1 MNNIPKLKEMLLAS
15 HFTVAI
21 TGAGISNSCGI
32 ADMEKMNVLNAIET
46 SLAPLVQMHPERS
59 YNLLRKSFLNG
70 IFEKGPS
77 LTHRKISTLEKDGL
91 IQGTITTNIDHLH
104 SLAGSTQV
112 AEIQGSYAIN
122 KCSQCGH
129 HNDNIE
135 IWNNE
140 HAPRCSKC
148 NGLMLSF
155 PVYSHVGVYEEAM
168 TQAKQWMT
176 KAELVLIIGSKGNY
190 SYYLNNLSPSTS
202 IIQIN
207 PQVTQ
212 FDNIATLNIKDEA
225 DNVFK
230 KL

>member
-1 MNNIPKLKEMLLAS
+1 MNNVQKLKEMLS
-15 HFTVAI
+15 ESKFTVVI

-32 ADMEKMNVLNAIET
+32 ADMEKMNVLNTIET

-59 YNLLRKSFLNG
+59 YNLLHKSFLKG

-77 LTHRKISTLEKDGL
+77 LTHRKISSLEKDGL

-129 HNDNIE
+129 H
-135 IWNNE
+135 
-140 HAPRCSKC
+140 
-148 NGLMLSF
+148 
-155 PVYSHVGVYEEAM
+155 YEEAM

-176 KAELVLIIGSKGNY
+176 KAELVLIVGSKGNY
-190 SYYLNNLSPSTS
+190 SYYLNNLSPSTP

>member
-1 MNNIPKLKEMLLAS
+1 MNNVQKLKEMLS
-15 HFTVAI
+15 ESKFTVVI

-32 ADMEKMNVLNAIET
+32 ADMEKMNVLNTIET

-59 YNLLRKSFLNG
+59 YNLLHKSFLKG

-77 LTHRKISTLEKDGL
+77 LTHRKISSLEKDGL

-135 IWNNE
+135 IWNNG

-168 TQAKQWMT
+168 TQA
-176 KAELVLIIGSKGNY
+176 ELVLIVGSKGNY
-190 SYYLNNLSPSTS
+190 SYYLNNLSPSTP

>member
-1 MNNIPKLKEMLLAS
+1 MMNGYNVEDVDDFLDELVIDYEKNYKELAEANEKIDKLTNELEQYK
-15 HFTVAI
+15 
-21 TGAGISNSCGI
+21 N
-32 ADMEKMNVLNAIET
+32 
-46 SLAPLVQMHPERS
+46 
-59 YNLLRKSFLNG
+59 
-70 IFEKGPS
+70 
-77 LTHRKISTLEKDGL
+77 LEKTL
-91 IQGTITTNIDHLH
+91 QNT
-104 SLAGSTQV
+104 LAGSTQV

-135 IWNNE
+135 IWNNG

-155 PVYSHVGVYEEAM
+155 PVYSHVGVYEKAM

-176 KAELVLIIGSKGNY
+176 KAELVLIVGSKGNY
-190 SYYLNNLSPSTS
+190 SYYLNNLSPSTP

>member
-1 MNNIPKLKEMLLAS
+1 MNNTPKLKEMLLAS

-135 IWNNE
+135 IWNNG

-155 PVYSHVGVYEEAM
+155 PVYSHVGVYEDD
-168 TQAKQWMT
+168 
-176 KAELVLIIGSKGNY
+176 KADPKPVKIKAAVLVILAITGGA
-190 SYYLNNLSPSTS
+190 PA
-202 IIQIN
+202 IN
-207 PQVTQ
+207 S
-212 FDNIATLNIKDEA
+212 AG
-225 DNVFK
+225 
-230 KL
+230 